1 MVYLSENR
9 LLGILPH
16 DLCSHAWELQE
27 LYLDENQLHGGIP
40 VRIGDCTN
48 LQIAS
53 LSSNR
58 FSGSIPATIGNC
70 SVLRELYLDN
80 NNLTGNSIY
89 SFGEIPLELGY
100 LNALQKLA
108 LDQNR
113 LSGLIPWTIFN
124 ISSMLAMSFTDNELS
139 GNLPPTL
146 GSHLPNLEWLSVEVN
161 NLNGSIPPSISN
173 ASKLEL
179 LALARNSFSGNPS
192 FLTSLTSCKSLE
204 SFRLTGSIPRNIHK
218 LKKLQALSLNHNE
231 LHGVIPNQL
240 CELPSL
246 FGLNLE
252 DNNFSG
258 QIPEC
263 FPNVTSLREVYL
275 GFNMLSSVIPSSFWD
290 LTYLLDFSLARNN
303 LIGSISPRLGNFKD
317 LISMDLSGNQLS
329 GDIPATIGNLVSLEF
344 LDLSANNLTGIIP
357 KTMESLRYLKQLN
370 VSQNGLWGE
379 IPNGGPFANMS
390 SESFLLNPDLCGLP
404 KFGVQQ
410 CTQGHNKHFDKLL
423 IAVVVSIV
431 LSLAIVAFTLTVML
445 RRRKKSSEERNK
457 VKEELLASL
466 TWRRISLLELQRA
479 TDGFDDCNLLGKG
492 SFGRVYKGVLADDTN
507 VAIKVFNELEG
518 EADGN
523 DTECEVLRNLRH
535 RNLIKIISTCYT
547 TGFKALV
554 LEFMPNGSLHKWLYS
569 HNYFLDIFKRLDIL
583 IDVASALEYL
593 HQGYS
598 IPVVHC
604 DLKPSN
610 VLLDGDLV
618 AHLADFGISKF
629 IGSGDSM
636 TQTLTLA
643 TIGYMAPEFGMDG
656 IVSTKSDVYSF
667 GILVMEVFTR
677 RNPTEESFQEGMS
690 MKQWVT
696 TLVPEG
702 VTKYA
707 DANLL
712 NCNSNRD
719 FKSRESCISSIM
731 KLALECCADT
741 PRDRL
746 AINDVLANLRK
757 IKSQLQQDL
766 CRRA

>member
-1 MVYLSENR
+1 MLLIQHCLFLLSTAAAA
-9 LLGILPH
+9 L
-16 DLCSHAWELQE
+16 A
-27 LYLDENQLHGGIP
+27 
-40 VRIGDCTN
+40 
-48 LQIAS
+48 AA
-53 LSSNR
+53 
-58 FSGSIPATIGNC
+58 SGSYYSNDERDAAALLQLKTHIISATSSSDHPLSRNWTAAATAQVC
-70 SVLRELYLDN
+70 SSWVGVSCGHRHRRVTSL
-80 NNLTGNSIY
+80 NLANMG
-89 SFGEIPLELGY
+89 
-100 LNALQKLA
+100 LQGTLPPH
-108 LDQNR
+108 
-113 LSGLIPWTIFN
+113 I
-124 ISSMLAMSFTDNELS
+124 
-139 GNLPPTL
+139 GNLPPTF
-146 GSHLPNLEWLSVEVN
+146 GSHLPNLEWLSFAGN

-173 ASKLEL
+173 ASNLEL
-179 LALARNSFSGNPS
+179 LELSINSFSGCVPNTFGNLQMLQSLYIWGNSNLVVDPS
-192 FLTSLTSCKSLE
+192 FLTSLTSCKSLKILE
-204 SFRLTGSIPRNIHK
+204 ISDTSFEG
-218 LKKLQALSLNHNE
+218 AL
-231 LHGVIPNQL
+231 P
-240 CELPSL
+240 PSM
-246 FGLNLE
+246 GN
-252 DNNFSG
+252 
-258 QIPEC
+258 
-263 FPNVTSLREVYL
+263 
-275 GFNMLSSVIPSSFWD
+275 LSSSFQYFLGSNCKIQGNIPV
-290 LTYLLDFSLARNN
+290 
-303 LIGSISPRLGNFKD
+303 
-317 LISMDLSGNQLS
+317 
-329 GDIPATIGNLVSLEF
+329 TI
-344 LDLSANNLTGIIP
+344 
-357 KTMESLRYLKQLN
+357 
-370 VSQNGLWGE
+370 
-379 IPNGGPFANMS
+379 
-390 SESFLLNPDLCGLP
+390 
-404 KFGVQQ
+404 
-410 CTQGHNKHFDKLL
+410 
-423 IAVVVSIV
+423 
-431 LSLAIVAFTLTVML
+431 

-479 TDGFDDCNLLGKG
+479 TNGFDDCNLLGKG

-507 VAIKVFNELEG
+507 VAIKVFSELEG
-518 EADGN
+518 EADDDDDDIFGN

-618 AHLADFGISKF
+618 AHIADFGISKF
-629 IGSGDSM
+629 LGSGDSM
-636 TQTLTLA
+636 TRTLTLA

>member
-1 MVYLSENR
+1 MGN
-9 LLGILPH
+9 
-16 DLCSHAWELQE
+16 
-27 LYLDENQLHGGIP
+27 
-40 VRIGDCTN
+40 
-48 LQIAS
+48 
-53 LSSNR
+53 LSSSLQYFDASNCKIL
-58 FSGSIPATIGNC
+58 GNIPGEIGN
-70 SVLRELYLDN
+70 
-80 NNLTGNSIY
+80 
-89 SFGEIPLELGY
+89 
-100 LNALQKLA
+100 
-108 LDQNR
+108 
-113 LSGLIPWTIFN
+113 LSNIFA
-124 ISSMLAMSFTDNELS
+124 ID
-139 GNLPPTL
+139 
-146 GSHLPNLEWLSVEVN
+146 
-161 NLNGSIPPSISN
+161 
-173 ASKLEL
+173 
-179 LALARNSFSGNPS
+179 
-192 FLTSLTSCKSLE
+192 LTSN
-204 SFRLTGSIPRNIHK
+204 RLTGFIPWEIHK
-218 LKKLQALSLNHNE
+218 SKKLQYLGLYQNK

-246 FGLNLE
+246 FTLDLE

-258 QIPEC
+258 RIPEC
-263 FPNVTSLREVYL
+263 FPNVTSLRELYL
-275 GFNMLSSVIPSSFWD
+275 GFNMLSSVVPSSFWD
-290 LTYLLDFSLARNN
+290 LTYLLHFSLARNN
-303 LIGSISPRLGNFKD
+303 LIGSISPQLGNFKD
-317 LISMDLSGNQLS
+317 LIIMDLSGNQLS
-329 GDIPATIGNLVSLEF
+329 GDIPASIGGLTNIQNLSLALNNFQGPIPEAIGNLVSLEF
-344 LDLSANNLTGIIP
+344 LDLSANNLTSIIP

-390 SESFLLNPDLCGLP
+390 SESFLLNPGLCGLP

-431 LSLAIVAFTLTVML
+431 LSLAIVAFTLTVMI
-445 RRRKKSSEERNK
+445 RRRKRSSEE
-457 VKEELLASL
+457 VKEELLASV

-479 TDGFDDCNLLGKG
+479 TNGFDDCNLLGKG

-507 VAIKVFNELEG
+507 VAIKVFDELEG
-518 EADGN
+518 EADDDDDDDDIFGN

-569 HNYFLDIFKRLDIL
+569 HNYFLDIFKRFDIL

-618 AHLADFGISKF
+618 AHIADFGISKF
-629 IGSGDSM
+629 LGSGDSM
-636 TQTLTLA
+636 TRTLTLA
-643 TIGYMAPEFGMDG
+643 TIGYMAPEFGMEG

-707 DANLL
+707 DANLM
-712 NCNSNRD
+712 NCNNMAHKCNDGRNPGIPPLADQLLELCD
-719 FKSRESCISSIM
+719 FLLGESASEFAEAEAGVGM
-731 KLALECCADT
+731 
-741 PRDRL
+741 
-746 AINDVLANLRK
+746 
-757 IKSQLQQDL
+757 
-766 CRRA
+766 

>member
-1 MVYLSENR
+1 M
-9 LLGILPH
+9 
-16 DLCSHAWELQE
+16 
-27 LYLDENQLHGGIP
+27 
-40 VRIGDCTN
+40 
-48 LQIAS
+48 
-53 LSSNR
+53 
-58 FSGSIPATIGNC
+58 
-70 SVLRELYLDN
+70 
-80 NNLTGNSIY
+80 
-89 SFGEIPLELGY
+89 ELGY
-100 LNALQKLA
+100 LNAIQKLA
-108 LDQNR
+108 LGQNR

-124 ISSMLAMSFTDNELS
+124 ISSILEMGIYDNELS
-139 GNLPPTL
+139 GNLPPTF
-146 GSHLPNLEWLSVEVN
+146 GSHLPNLEWLSFAGN
-161 NLNGSIPPSISN
+161 NLNESIPPSISN
-173 ASKLEL
+173 ASKLETL
-179 LALARNSFSGNPS
+179 ELSSNSFSGYPS
-192 FLTSLTSCKSLE
+192 FLTSLTSCKSLKI
-204 SFRLTGSIPRNIHK
+204 FRLTGSIPWEIHK
-218 LKKLQALSLNHNE
+218 LKKLQYLGLYLNE

-246 FGLNLE
+246 FSLILE
-252 DNNFSG
+252 ENNFSG

-263 FPNVTSLREVYL
+263 FPNVTSLREFYL

-317 LISMDLSGNQLS
+317 LITMDLSGNQLS
-329 GDIPATIGNLVSLEF
+329 GDIPASIGGLTNIQNLYLA
-344 LDLSANNLTGIIP
+344 LNNFQGIIP

-390 SESFLLNPDLCGLP
+390 SKSFLLNPGLCGLP

-431 LSLAIVAFTLTVML
+431 LSLSIVAFTLIVMI

-507 VAIKVFNELEG
+507 VAIKVFN
-518 EADGN
+518 DDDDDDIFGN

-618 AHLADFGISKF
+618 AHIADFGISKF
-629 IGSGDSM
+629 LGSGDSM
-636 TQTLTLA
+636 TRTLTLA
-643 TIGYMAPEFGMDG
+643 TIGYMAPEFGMEG

-712 NCNSNRD
+712 NYNSNRD

-746 AINDVLANLRK
+746 AINDILANLKK
-757 IKSQLQQDL
+757 IKSQLLLDL
-766 CRRA
+766 RHRS